1 MSKDIKPDDI
11 KNTIKELQEIWNCV
25 KINGKNIDYT
35 SMTEHSDKILKIAEM
50 ALQSNIDT
58 LIEEVSCVVI
68 TVASVNKKFRDDSIE
83 LFKKYQNNKKAIEN
97 IELLADL

>member
-1 MSKDIKPDDI
+1 
-11 KNTIKELQEIWNCV
+11 
-25 KINGKNIDYT
+25 
-35 SMTEHSDKILKIAEM
+35 M